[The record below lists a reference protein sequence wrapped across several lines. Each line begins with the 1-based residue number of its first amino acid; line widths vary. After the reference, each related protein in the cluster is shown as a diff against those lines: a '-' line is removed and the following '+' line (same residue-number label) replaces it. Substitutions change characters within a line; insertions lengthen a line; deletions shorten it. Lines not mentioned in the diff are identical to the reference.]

1 MSTVATSVSLL
12 VPEKAEDL
20 GVKDQEVEAGN
31 VDEGEGLIVKVFEA
45 DVVEVEDDDEGGNG
59 EGGSPL

>member
-31 VDEGEGLIVKVFEA
+31 VDKGEALKVKVVEA
-45 DVVEVEDDDEGGNG
+45 DVVEVEDDDEGRNG